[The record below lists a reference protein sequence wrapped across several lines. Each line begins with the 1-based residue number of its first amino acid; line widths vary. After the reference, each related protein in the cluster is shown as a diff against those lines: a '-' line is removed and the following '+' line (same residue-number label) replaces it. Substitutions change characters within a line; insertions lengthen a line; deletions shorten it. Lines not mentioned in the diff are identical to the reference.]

1 MRKRKS
7 NKTKYGVLFESPLAL
22 VWNLCMVYATFMV
35 CRIVFL
41 WANLSYF
48 PNIGFGALMEMLWG
62 GLRFDTS
69 AIFYTN
75 SLYILFMLLPLH
87 FKERRSC
94 QIAAKWFFIVTNS
107 LTILANLVDVVYFV
121 YTNRRT
127 TSTVFREFS
136 SEGNLGLIFGKE
148 LVNHWYLTL
157 LAIVMIFL
165 LIRFY
170 KKSNGGKI
178 DNLWIYYP
186 VQALFLVLA
195 VPLVI
200 FGMRGGIGSAVRPI
214 TVSTAN
220 QYVTRPMETAIV
232 LNTPFSIYRT
242 FGKDV
247 FEDPH
252 YFSNEKELDQI
263 FTPVHQPQPG
273 AKFRP
278 MNVVVLIV
286 ESFGK
291 EYIGALNKNLEG
303 GKYKGYTPFVDSL
316 ITQSLTYEYSFC
328 NGRKSIDAMP
338 SILSGIPMF
347 VEPFF
352 LTPASLNTVG
362 GLARSLD
369 EKGYY
374 SAFFHGA
381 ENGSMG
387 FEAFARATGFKDYYG
402 RTEYNADTRYQG
414 DKDFDGTWAIWDEPF
429 LQFYC
434 DKMSEFKQPF
444 VTALFTASSHHP
456 YVVPETYK
464 KKFPEEGLPIHKCIR
479 YTDHALKRFFEKASR
494 QPWFKNTV
502 FVLTSD
508 HTNQSDHAEYQTS
521 IGGFRVPILF
531 YFPGNPDLKGRIEAI
546 SQQIDIMPTVL
557 GYLGYDKPYFSF
569 GCDLLHTPPAQTYA
583 VCYLDGIYQYLK
595 GDFLLQFD
603 GEHVIGMYNFRK
615 DLMLQYNLVGKI
627 PVQGVMERELKA
639 IIQQYMQRMLTDRIS
654 VGR

>member
-1 MRKRKS
+1 M
-7 NKTKYGVLFESPLAL
+7 
-22 VWNLCMVYATFMV
+22 
-35 CRIVFL
+35 
-41 WANLSYF
+41 
-48 PNIGFGALMEMLWG
+48 
-62 GLRFDTS
+62 
-69 AIFYTN
+69 
-75 SLYILFMLLPLH
+75 
-87 FKERRSC
+87 
-94 QIAAKWFFIVTNS
+94 
-107 LTILANLVDVVYFV
+107 
-121 YTNRRT
+121 
-127 TSTVFREFS
+127 
-136 SEGNLGLIFGKE
+136 
-148 LVNHWYLTL
+148 
-157 LAIVMIFL
+157 
-165 LIRFY
+165 
-170 KKSNGGKI
+170 
-178 DNLWIYYP
+178 
-186 VQALFLVLA
+186 
-195 VPLVI
+195 
-200 FGMRGGIGSAVRPI
+200 
-214 TVSTAN
+214 
-220 QYVTRPMETAIV
+220 
-232 LNTPFSIYRT
+232 
-242 FGKDV
+242 
-247 FEDPH
+247 
-252 YFSNEKELDQI
+252 
-263 FTPVHQPQPG
+263 
-273 AKFRP
+273 
-278 MNVVVLIV
+278 
-286 ESFGK
+286 
-291 EYIGALNKNLEG
+291 
-303 GKYKGYTPFVDSL
+303 
-316 ITQSLTYEYSFC
+316 
-328 NGRKSIDAMP
+328 
-338 SILSGIPMF
+338 
-347 VEPFF
+347 
-352 LTPASLNTVG
+352 G